1 MHEITSWS
9 EELRAAY
16 LYRVVAAAAAE
27 TSTPRR
33 GRALIS
39 NERQP
44 NRLGLVA

>member
-16 LYRVVAAAAAE
+16 LYRVVAAAE
-27 TSTPRR
+27 TGTPRR

-39 NERQP
+39 NEGQS
-44 NRLGLVA
+44 NRLGPVA